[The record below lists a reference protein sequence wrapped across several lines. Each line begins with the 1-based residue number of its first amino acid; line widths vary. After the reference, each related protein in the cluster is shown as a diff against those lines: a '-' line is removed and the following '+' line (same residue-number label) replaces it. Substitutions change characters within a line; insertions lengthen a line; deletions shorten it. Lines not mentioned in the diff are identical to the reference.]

1 MPSLLQVSRGP
12 RPAAGGA
19 DTASRFA
26 LGLMEKAVFR
36 TRVRRLC
43 YFVLAFLMA
52 GALMYGFHLYQVA
65 VGQFEVRLGQDQR
78 FQVGWNAGVARRPDL
93 RSGWAKKRMLQLQL
107 VPGREYHIREVAV
120 QRVRTYLEGLKT
132 SFGGVVKDVS
142 RPKGSKVQALLHN
155 TSQTVD
161 IAFDFHVLGQAD
173 GVVVAQFT
181 CRKFLIEVQEKEGQA
196 AESPG
201 IWQAMSAVV
210 QGKSFAAQI
219 ATNGTVLKLETSDI
233 HGLVISR
240 LHTMGALPLHM
251 RSEFKVAPVR
261 SKSPVTT
268 LDAALAAQ
276 LKAVEGDFDSLGAQ
290 FNAQKD
296 VHLGKSLELVLDT
309 HGNLKA
315 CGAIVGDQAVKAKG
329 NIVVVKRGGC
339 QFLDKARNVQMAGA
353 AGMVVVDFEKSDS
366 LVYMGG
372 TDVSISLP
380 SVIVPFAKGEA
391 LIAMMQGHEDL
402 DFKGAIGLGR
412 PVYDSSSAEGR
423 DHDHYDR
430 PELAEIKQK
439 TPPDFLGFN
448 YLIEDQIKKRF
459 SIFPPT
465 PVGPGNFWTRTVVQT
480 SPVPRSDLES
490 YTMLKHAPCPKE
502 AAVATAAGTRAG
514 AGGAGPGA
522 SGVVRGTGRAKV
534 PTSKAGKVGSAGVG
548 NNCIVLHVDTT
559 ETPVEG
565 AAGKVDKPAVGG
577 PSAPGASKDTIKLI
591 SAASEHGLTGHEFG
605 EIIVDARYE
614 GRRGRL
620 ADSIIGC
627 TSCYSSLLV
636 ESECVD
642 TLLTTLLSPHSP
654 LSPSHRVCTHSLAGQ
669 SACA

>member
-12 RPAAGGA
+12 RPAGA

-173 GVVVAQFT
+173 GVVVVQFT

-261 SKSPVTT
+261 SKSPVAP

-276 LKAVEGDFDSLGAQ
+276 LKAVEGAFDSLGAQ

-296 VHLGKSLELVLDT
+296 VHLGKSLVLVLDT

-353 AGMVVVDFEKSDS
+353 AGMVVVDFEKSES

-380 SVIVPFAKGEA
+380 SVIVPFAKGEV

-430 PELAEIKQK
+430 PELAEIRQK

-502 AAVATAAGTRAG
+502 AAVATAAGTAAGTRA
-514 AGGAGPGA
+514 GA

-565 AAGKVDKPAVGG
+565 AAGKVEKPAVGG

-614 GRRGRL
+614 GRRGGGGVRR
-620 ADSIIGC
+620 SSYMS
-627 TSCYSSLLV
+627 TSCYSPLV

-642 TLLTTLLSPHSP
+642 LTLFAPHS
-654 LSPSHRVCTHSLAGQ
+654 SHPTRLFPHRIAHAHARLLVHQ
-669 SACA
+669 STCA